1 MARSTIKTR
10 RGLALEKNREKWLA
24 ARARNINSSEVAAL
38 FGLSPYM
45 TPLELWALKT
55 GRIDD
60 GFKDNDRAAAG
71 RHLEAGI
78 ASWASEK
85 FGLVLRRF
93 KDYLEDPGARTGS
106 SYDFEVVEWAD
117 APVKNWTGRVPAE
130 IKLVDYTVF
139 KGTFKAGYTDRKWN
153 DDNTD
158 DIQAPPHI
166 ELQVQHEMMLSGA
179 PFAVILV
186 LVAGN
191 DLRIVVRLRNETI
204 IGKIRDRIAQFWAD
218 VDAGREPSAD
228 YERDAE
234 TIKRLYAR
242 PDPRAA
248 VAPEHH
254 GRLMVLIAEA
264 TDAADRRKACAAVEE
279 IAKAEIMDILRGA
292 EQLTPDLAILPDG
305 SKVSWKADKN
315 GKRSLRLTAAPPP
328 MEQAA

>member
-55 GRIDD
+55 GQITD

-78 ASWASEK
+78 AAWATEK

-93 KDYLEDPGARTGS
+93 KDYLEEPKARTGS
-106 SYDFEVVEWAD
+106 SYDFEVVEWAN
-117 APVKNWTGRVPAE
+117 APVQGWEGRVPAE

-139 KGTFKAGYTDRKWN
+139 KGTFKNGYQDRKWN
-153 DDNTD
+153 DDNSD

-191 DLRIVVRLRNETI
+191 DLRLIVRLRNEAI
-204 IGKIRDRIAQFWAD
+204 IAKIRARIAQFWSD
-218 VDAGREPSAD
+218 VDAGRQPDAD

-248 VAPEHH
+248 IDPAEH
-254 GRLMVLIAEA
+254 GRLMDAIARA
-264 TDAADRRKACAAVEE
+264 TAAAEEKKAAAEVEE
-279 IAKAEIMDILRGA
+279 VAKAEVMDIVREA
-292 EQLTPDLAILPDG
+292 ELAILPDG

-315 GKRSLRLTAAPPP
+315 GRRSLRLTAAPPP
-328 MEQAA
+328 MEAAA